1 MPFCKELYRPL
12 KIRVRGVDIN
22 GLLIVLYI
30 FFIFK
35 HLHTHSSE
43 HNTHPISRPTNK
55 LIHSIERKMANCC
68 NGRECIWSK
77 RTTIYNQSNTIQY
90 NTTQHSLLFCSF
102 CHNVNELAYI
112 YIGISINIYIY
123 IRIVFPCHSHWHTA
137 KFHPSIS
144 IFWYPFYPDR
154 STKCNPSTKRLI
166 LYKFI
171 IVLWQI
177 YCIGALQIFTTT
189 NFLIHTLSPTIRQIF

>member
-1 MPFCKELYRPL
+1 MQNLVAKVVEESDIQLLLSCCCSLFLLGNERKLQLQRKHLLMPFCKELYRPL

-35 HLHTHSSE
+35 HLHTHSTE
-43 HNTHPISRPTNK
+43 HNTHPIPRPKNT

-90 NTTQHSLLFCSF
+90 NTTQHNTLCSF
-102 CHNVNELAYI
+102 ALFVIMSTNQLTF
-112 YIGISINIYIY
+112 IS
-123 IRIVFPCHSHWHTA
+123 VF
-137 KFHPSIS
+137 
-144 IFWYPFYPDR
+144 R
-154 STKCNPSTKRLI
+154 
-166 LYKFI
+166 
-171 IVLWQI
+171 
-177 YCIGALQIFTTT
+177 
-189 NFLIHTLSPTIRQIF
+189 